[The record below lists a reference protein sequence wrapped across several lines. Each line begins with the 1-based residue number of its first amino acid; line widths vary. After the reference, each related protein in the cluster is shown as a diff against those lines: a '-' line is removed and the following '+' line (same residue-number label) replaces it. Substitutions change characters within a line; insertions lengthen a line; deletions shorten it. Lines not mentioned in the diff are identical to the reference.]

1 MKTTNENNT
10 ATLIH
15 LSSLSQYFFPL
26 GSFIFPLLIWNTKKH
41 ESEFI
46 DYNGKQVLNFQLSF
60 FLYSLTLVMIAIP
73 MIIFSVF
80 NNIAFSS
87 LINEQE
93 FILNQFKY
101 ENNMGSIIFVIL
113 MLLIF
118 IGLKVAEFFLIIL
131 ASVKASKGEYY
142 KYPLTISFIK

>member
-10 ATLIH
+10 ATFIH

-60 FLYSLTLVMIAIP
+60 FLYSLILVMIAIP

-87 LINEQE
+87 MINEQE

-101 ENNMGSIIFVIL
+101 ENNMDSIIFVIL